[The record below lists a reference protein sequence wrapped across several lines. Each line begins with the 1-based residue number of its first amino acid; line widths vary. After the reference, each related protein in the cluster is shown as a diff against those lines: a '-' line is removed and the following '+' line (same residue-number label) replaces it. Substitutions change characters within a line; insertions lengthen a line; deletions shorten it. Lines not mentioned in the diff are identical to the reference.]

1 MSTDALINVNGGNV
15 QALDIMLLLTVIT
28 LLPSLVVMMTSF
40 TRYVV
45 SFSFLRT
52 AMGTQ
57 QTPPN
62 SVLVGMALILTLFT
76 MTPTLNSIKTD
87 AYDPYTQGT
96 IDQEE
101 FFQRA
106 QVPIKDYMLRQTEI
120 SSMALYCEM
129 LDMEV
134 PETEEEAG
142 ELPLQVIMPAHHGP
156 AFVTSELKEAFAI
169 SFLLYIPFMLID
181 IIVSSTLMSMGMIM
195 LPPAMIST
203 PFKILLFILL
213 DGWHLLFSSLVRG
226 INW

>member
-142 ELPLQVIMPAHHGP
+142 ELPLQVIMPA
-156 AFVTSELKEAFAI
+156 FVTSELKEAFAI
-169 SFLLYIPFMLID
+169 GFLLYIPFMLID
-181 IIVSSTLMSMGMIM
+181 VIVSSTLMSMGMIM
-195 LPPAMIST
+195 LPPSMIST

-213 DGWHLLFSSLVRG
+213 DGWQLLFSSLVGG
-226 INW
+226 IH

>member
-134 PETEEEAG
+134 PETMEEAG
-142 ELPLQVIMPAHHGP
+142 ELPLQVVMP

-169 SFLLYIPFMLID
+169 GFLLYIPFMLID

>member
-62 SVLVGMALILTLFT
+62 TVLVGMALILTLFT

-142 ELPLQVIMPAHHGP
+142 ELPLQVIMPA
-156 AFVTSELKEAFAI
+156 FVTSELKEAFAI
-169 SFLLYIPFMLID
+169 GFLLYIPFMLID
-181 IIVSSTLMSMGMIM
+181 IIVSSTLM
-195 LPPAMIST
+195 
-203 PFKILLFILL
+203 ILLFIML

>member
-87 AYDPYTQGT
+87 AYDPYT
-96 IDQEE
+96 D
-101 FFQRA
+101 RKS
-106 QVPIKDYMLRQTEI
+106 V
-120 SSMALYCEM
+120 
-129 LDMEV
+129 V
-134 PETEEEAG
+134 
-142 ELPLQVIMPAHHGP
+142 
-156 AFVTSELKEAFAI
+156 
-169 SFLLYIPFMLID
+169 
-181 IIVSSTLMSMGMIM
+181 
-195 LPPAMIST
+195 
-203 PFKILLFILL
+203 
-213 DGWHLLFSSLVRG
+213 
-226 INW
+226 